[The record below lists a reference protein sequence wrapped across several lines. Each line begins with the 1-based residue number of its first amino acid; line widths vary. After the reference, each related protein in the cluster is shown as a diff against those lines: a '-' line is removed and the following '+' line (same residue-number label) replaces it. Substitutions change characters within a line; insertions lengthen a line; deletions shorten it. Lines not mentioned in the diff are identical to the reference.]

1 MRHPVNSVYY
11 NEMYKTCVYAT
22 LAAGE
27 WIKYWKNGYA
37 ILLRLALFVYA
48 TFILIHI
55 ANN

>member
-27 WIKYWKNGYA
+27 
-37 ILLRLALFVYA
+37 
-48 TFILIHI
+48 
-55 ANN
+55 